1 MLYSGIHYSIITT
14 FAAMSQV
21 SGNTWDTALFK
32 RVLKYVKPYKTYFY
46 ITGVLVVILAILGP
60 LRPYI
65 IQHIIDKEVV
75 SGDLDGVLNLT
86 LLLIG
91 LLIVEAIVQFYQTY
105 MANWLGQT
113 IIKDLRVQLYRHILS
128 FRLTYFDRTAIG
140 TLVTRNVSDIET
152 ISNIFSQGI
161 LVIFG
166 DILKLIAVIGFMFYT
181 DWLLTLI
188 TLIPIPLLII
198 ATTVFKKVIKKA
210 FQEVRTQVSR
220 LNAFVQ
226 ERVSGMKI
234 IQIFNR
240 EEVEMSRFEKMN
252 KLHRNAHIKTVWAYS
267 IFFPVV
273 EMLSAFSLALL
284 VWWGTKGV
292 IAGYSTLGDLTAFI
306 LYIYMLYRPIRQLA
320 DRFNTLQMGLVSSER
335 VFKVLD
341 TVSVIE
347 DQGSVK
353 KDALKGNIEFKNV
366 SFAYVDNDFVLKNI
380 SFKANEGET
389 VAFVGATGSGKTST
403 INLLG
408 RFYEF
413 QKGEITVDGIALR
426 DYDIENLRKNMAVVL
441 QDVFLFSD
449 TIYNNITLNNT
460 EITEGEVI
468 EAAKKV
474 GAHDFIS
481 KLPGGYHYDVKERGG
496 MLSVGQR
503 QLISFIRAYVHNPS
517 ILILDEATSSIDTE
531 SELMIQRAT
540 EVLTEGRTS
549 IVIAHRLSTIQK
561 ADQIIVLEAGEIIE
575 QGTHQEL
582 LSQNGHYK
590 RLFELQFKDS
600 VIN

>member
-1 MLYSGIHYSIITT
+1 
-14 FAAMSQV
+14 MSDV
-21 SGNTWDTALFK
+21 SGKAWDTTLFK
-32 RVLKYVKPYKTYFY
+32 RVLKYVRPYNKTFYF
-46 ITGVLVVILAILGP
+46 TGLLVILLAILAP
-60 LRPYI
+60 IRPYL
-65 IQHIIDKEVV
+65 IQLIIDDKVKA
-75 SGDLDGVLNLT
+75 GDADGVLNIT

-91 LLIVEAIVQFYQTY
+91 VLVLEAVVQFYQTY
-105 MANWLGQT
+105 LANWLGQT
-113 IIKDLRVQLYRHILS
+113 IIKDIRVELYKHILS
-128 FRLTYFDRTAIG
+128 FKLKYFDRTAIG

-166 DILKLIAVIGFMFYT
+166 DILKLIAVIIFMFYT

-188 TLIPIPLLII
+188 SLLPIPILIF
-198 ATTVFKKVIKKA
+198 ATSIFKKVIKKA
-210 FQEVRTQVSR
+210 FQDVRTQVSR

-240 EEVEMSRFEKMN
+240 EEVELNRFEEMN

-273 EMLSAFSLALL
+273 EMLSASSLALL
-284 VWWGTKGV
+284 VWWGTKSV
-292 IAGYSTLGDLTAFI
+292 LAGYTSLGDLVAFI

-320 DRFNTLQMGLVSSER
+320 DRFNTLQLGMVSSER

-341 TVSVIE
+341 TSSSIE
-347 DQGSVK
+347 DEGSIIRDRLNGEISFDK
-353 KDALKGNIEFKNV
+353 V
-366 SFAYVDNDFVLKNI
+366 SFAYIEEDYVLKNI
-380 SFKANEGET
+380 SFSAKAGET
-389 VAFVGATGSGKTST
+389 IAFVGATGSGKTST

-413 QKGEITVDGIALR
+413 QKGEIRIDGI
-426 DYDIENLRKNMAVVL
+426 DIKEFEIENLRKNMAVVL

-449 TIYNNITLNNT
+449 TIFNNITLNSPN
-460 EITEGEVI
+460 ITEEQVI

-481 KLPGGYHYDVKERGG
+481 KLPGAYHYDVKERGG

-531 SELMIQRAT
+531 SELLIQNAT
-540 EVLTEGRTS
+540 NVLTEGRTS

-561 ADQIIVLEAGEIIE
+561 ADKIIVLDSGEIIE
-575 QGTHQEL
+575 QGSHQEL
-582 LSQNGHYK
+582 IASDGHYK
-590 RLFELQFKDS
+590 KLFELQFSKE
-600 VIN
+600 N